1 MCGLVAIFGEP
12 EAVPLPRRMAALDS
26 IAHRGPDAEAVWSAP
41 HSWMGFRR
49 LSIIDLSDG
58 ANQPMVDPET
68 GLVIVF
74 NGEIYNYVELREELR
89 AKGHRF
95 RTSSDTE
102 VLLKAYAAWGPEA
115 LNKLNGMWALAIW
128 DPKTKLAFLARDR
141 FGVKPLYYSIGSSGL
156 MLASEPK
163 ALHWLDPR
171 SLDVDRSTLVDFFVR
186 SQSHCGERT
195 FYSRIKALPAGYS
208 GFYAVDERTLTLR
221 RYWDYPHPEDGS
233 RASADDQAEFTALFD
248 DAVKIRLRTDV
259 PLGLTLSGGL
269 DSSAI
274 LASATQLMA
283 GPMRSYTSVY
293 GANQRAEE
301 SWAMIAATC
310 AGTEAFAVEAP
321 LDSWAN
327 TLPAIA
333 SHMDS
338 PGFSPAVLPLWHIM
352 ARARGDGVPVLLEG
366 QGADEYLAGYT
377 QHAAAALLGQLGT
390 GDLSRAPKA
399 FFGMCSAFGSKWAL
413 SWLARSLLPAPVT
426 SFLRHSRAGW
436 FEESD
441 IVAWRAR
448 SVDPT
453 VSNAGE
459 FYDPLYKAL
468 WLDHS
473 RQVLPSLLHYGD
485 AISMAHGI
493 ESRLPFMDYRLVEWV
508 FRTRPNLIEHGHTK
522 SPVRRYLKD
531 RGFDRISAR
540 KDKIGYSVPVSAWL
554 STSGREYVHDTLA
567 DPGADIWSYLRHDK
581 FQKLLAGTERN
592 NNSGTFHFF
601 KLVSTQAW
609 LQALRGRSDALR
621 VLPSGYRGGDRVGDV
636 IPVA

>member
-12 EAVPLPRRMAALDS
+12 EAVPHLRRMAALDS
-26 IAHRGPDAEAVWSAP
+26 IAHRGPDAEGVWLGP

-49 LSIIDLSDG
+49 LSIVDLSDG

-74 NGEIYNYVELREELR
+74 NGEIYNYVELRDELR

-102 VLLKAYAAWGPEA
+102 VLLKAYAEWGPEA

-128 DPKTKLAFLARDR
+128 DPRTKRAFLARDR

-186 SQSHCGERT
+186 SQAHYGERT

-208 GFYAVDERTLTLR
+208 GFYAVDDRTLTLR
-221 RYWDYPHPEDGS
+221 RYWDYPHPENKS
-233 RASADDQAEFTALFD
+233 RAKADDQAEFTALFD

-293 GANQRAEE
+293 GANQRGEE
-301 SWAMIAATC
+301 SWAMIAASC

-333 SHMDS
+333 RHMDS
-338 PGFSPAVLPLWHIM
+338 PGFSPAVLPLWSIM
-352 ARARGDGVPVLLEG
+352 ARSRRDGVPVLLEG
-366 QGADEYLAGYT
+366 QGADELLAGYV
-377 QHAAAALLGQLGT
+377 QYAAVAALRQLGT
-390 GDLSRAPKA
+390 GDLSGALKA
-399 FFGMCSAFGSKWAL
+399 FFGMSSTYGSKSAL
-413 SWLARSLLPAPVT
+413 SWLVRSLLPDTVT
-426 SFLRHSRAGW
+426 SISRRSRIGW
-436 FEESD
+436 FEEAD
-441 IVAWRAR
+441 IAAWQDR

-453 VSNAGE
+453 VSTAGE
-459 FYDPLYKAL
+459 CYDPMYKAL

-473 RQVLPSLLHYGD
+473 RKVLPSLLHYGD

-493 ESRLPFMDYRLVEWV
+493 ESRLPFLDYRLVEWV
-508 FRTRPNLIEHGHTK
+508 FRSRPRLIDHGSTK
-522 SPVRRYLKD
+522 SLVRHYLND
-531 RGFDRISAR
+531 HGFGRISAR
-540 KDKIGYSVPVSAWL
+540 KDKIGYSVPVSTWL
-554 STSGREYVHDTLA
+554 STSGREYVRDTLA
-567 DPGADIWSYLRHDK
+567 DPSADIWSYLRYE
-581 FQKLLAGTERN
+581 KLQTMFAETERN
-592 NNSGTFHFF
+592 DSNRLFHFF

-609 LQALRGRSDALR
+609 LQSLRN
-621 VLPSGYRGGDRVGDV
+621 RGGSL
-636 IPVA
+636 